1 MSKAIIPFETF
12 TETAGVEH
20 TDFINSLHEHLV
32 NANCKAEIKEAASG
46 YVVSYIHIPTKRTVI
61 NYVFRKKGLMLR
73 IYADNV
79 PHYMEI
85 LETFP
90 NTMKDLI
97 KKSGSCKRLR
107 SPDDCNARC
116 LMGFDFILDG
126 ERQQKCRNGAFMF
139 FLDDETKPYV
149 NILVLREMQLRN

>member
-12 TETAGVEH
+12 VESAGVEH
-20 TDFINSLHEHLV
+20 TDFINSLHENLA

-79 PHYMEI
+79 ARYMEI

-97 KKSGSCKRLR
+97 KKSGPCKRLLN
-107 SPDDCNARC
+107 PNDCNSRC

-139 FLDDETKPYV
+139 PLNDETKPYV
-149 NILVLREMQLRN
+149 NDMVLREIQLRN

>member
-1 MSKAIIPFETF
+1 MSKAIIPFEAF
-12 TETAGVEH
+12 VETAGEKH
-20 TDFINSLHEHLV
+20 TDFINSLHENLV

-46 YVVSYIHIPTKRTVI
+46 YVVSYIHIPSKRTVI
-61 NYVFRKKGLMLR
+61 NYVFRKKGLMIR

-79 PHYMEI
+79 PNYMEI

-97 KKSGSCKRLR
+97 KKSGPCKRLLN
-107 SPDDCNARC
+107 PDDCNSRC

-149 NILVLREMQLRN
+149 NVLVLREIQLRN

>member
-1 MSKAIIPFETF
+1 MSKIIIPFRTF
-12 TETAGVEH
+12 IEAAGLEH

-61 NYVFRKKGLMLR
+61 NYVFRKRGIMIR

-79 PHYMEI
+79 PRYMEI
-85 LETFP
+85 LDTWP
-90 NTMKDLI
+90 NTMKDFI
-97 KKSGSCKRLR
+97 KKAGPCKRLLN
-107 SPDDCNARC
+107 PDDCNSRC

-126 ERQQKCRNGAFMF
+126 ERQQKCRNSGFMF

-149 NILVLREMQLRN
+149 NDMVLREMQLRN